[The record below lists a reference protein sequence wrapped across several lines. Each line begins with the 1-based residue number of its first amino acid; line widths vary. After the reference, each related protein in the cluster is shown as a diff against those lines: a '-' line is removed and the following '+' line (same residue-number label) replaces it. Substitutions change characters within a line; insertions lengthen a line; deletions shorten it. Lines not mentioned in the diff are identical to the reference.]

1 MKEEEKIQQPLLTVS
16 QNSPEARLSPA
27 PSPSAPRRPR
37 KSSVAPQPPSSAP
50 PPLPTQPPPP
60 LETDL
65 DFVVEVDRPLPPPV
79 PPRTLSSALAVA
91 KFRKP
96 LKIDLT
102 APLTPKPPR
111 PNSQIIIPTDE
122 DLKKNKKYYDLRMW
136 KMGLDDMRNL
146 KGDLLDHV
154 QKVKEATTKSLS
166 IPQRILLW
174 LSDTVSSASSKWFT
188 HILLMLSLFLLRRKP
203 PKNER
208 QLNNSRSPAYK
219 NMLRVLKHITC
230 STLEGPHEEN
240 TKIDVEQTQDRV
252 LTELWR
258 QAGASSSVQE
268 FKNNSLGQ
276 LEILQQVLYL
286 AYDQGITKGFG
297 KRSWTFWGST
307 FYSGTIITTIGYG
320 HIAPV
325 TSLGRIV
332 TIIYALF
339 GIPILLMSLADFGK
353 LFTRMVKAGLAFFRR
368 LYYTGTCKRARR
380 TAPLKLTL
388 TERHGKEAS

>member
-1 MKEEEKIQQPLLTVS
+1 
-16 QNSPEARLSPA
+16 
-27 PSPSAPRRPR
+27 
-37 KSSVAPQPPSSAP
+37 
-50 PPLPTQPPPP
+50 
-60 LETDL
+60 
-65 DFVVEVDRPLPPPV
+65 
-79 PPRTLSSALAVA
+79 
-91 KFRKP
+91 
-96 LKIDLT
+96 
-102 APLTPKPPR
+102 
-111 PNSQIIIPTDE
+111 
-122 DLKKNKKYYDLRMW
+122 
-136 KMGLDDMRNL
+136 
-146 KGDLLDHV
+146 
-154 QKVKEATTKSLS
+154 VKEATTKSLS

-188 HILLMLSLFLLRRKP
+188 HILLMLSLFLYAAFGGFIFKVGDM
-203 PKNER
+203 NI
-208 QLNNSRSPAYK
+208 LNHCP
-219 NMLRVLKHITC
+219 

-380 TAPLKLTL
+380 TAPLKKKVTRN
-388 TERHGKEAS
+388 ERHSFLESRNDSSR